1 MSQTA
6 QALKAVA
13 TGQQTA
19 QEVKNPHKQF
29 SDQLERTK
37 PLLLKSMGGSQSNVD
52 KLCGVI
58 ERAVLDNPDLLV
70 ADRRSLVSACMKS
83 AQDGLMPDGR
93 EAVLNVYNTKIT
105 HGYGRDKTE
114 EWIKMVQYLPMVAGY
129 VKGLY
134 EHPDVVM
141 VDAAAV
147 YQNDRFLFQRGDEP
161 KLVHEPTMDD
171 DAGPVVA
178 AYLVVKL
185 KSGEIKR
192 EVMPRRDIERVR
204 GASKSGDG
212 ANSPWSK
219 WYDQQA
225 IKSVIKRGAKQLPR
239 ANKFDQIDQNDNEAL
254 GFAATPESVGAAFL
268 SAGSQPA
275 LENNS
280 SEVLDAGHIEHGDG
294 LVIDQ
299 NLDQAPQKALADA
312 NAPKAIYADV
322 LEKML
327 AAHKAKDVDKLDEIA
342 TLIPALP
349 TKAQQ
354 QEIQSKYDALR
365 AEIAS

>member
-1 MSQTA
+1 MSTPSV
-6 QALKAVA
+6 LKQVA

-19 QEVKNPHKQF
+19 ADAKNPHKQF

-37 PLLLKSMGGSQSNVD
+37 PQLLRLMGGSQSNVE

-58 ERAVLDNPDLLV
+58 ERAVMDNPDLLQ
-70 ADRRSLVSACMKS
+70 ADRRSLVGACMKS

-161 KLVHEPTMDD
+161 KLIHEPTMED

-192 EVMPRRDIERVR
+192 EVMPRRDIEKVR

-212 ANSPWSK
+212 ASSPWTK

-254 GFAATPESVGAAFL
+254 GFAATPDNVGNAFM
-268 SAGSQPA
+268 G
-275 LENNS
+275 
-280 SEVLDAGHIEHGDG
+280 AGHAALAHNPSDVIEHGPMEQYEE
-294 LVIDQ
+294 V
-299 NLDQAPQKALADA
+299 PADTA
-312 NAPKAIYADV
+312 KEGRSEPRQDAQDAGPVSTYADV
-322 LEKML
+322 LAGML
-327 AAHKAKDVDKLDEIA
+327 KAKTRDALDEAA
-342 TLIPALP
+342 TLIAAVQDAKQRKEL
-349 TKAQQ
+349 TQKF
-354 QEIQSKYDALR
+354 DALR
-365 AEIAS
+365 ADLPA